1 MNDVVPYCCGKSHV
15 ENAGG
20 VGSVEWNANNTN
32 FSNHNRMVLENIY
45 CGNRKHICVHTC
57 TK

>member
-20 VGSVEWNANNTN
+20 VGPVEWNVNNT
-32 FSNHNRMVLENIY
+32 SIITTM
-45 CGNRKHICVHTC
+45 
-57 TK
+57 